1 MSSGETSPL
10 VSVIIPSYNHE
21 KYIGETVNS
30 VLNSS
35 IRDLELIVVD
45 DGSRDGSVEIIKSF
59 QDPRLKLIC
68 QENAGAHRAM
78 NRGASIAR
86 APWLAFLNSDDRFHP
101 RKLEA
106 HLETHEKDAQLEATA
121 TRIRFIDEKGTE
133 LNENHPRRQ
142 WYAYALAE
150 YIRQGSL
157 YASLFMVNHLVTTSA
172 LFVKQ
177 NVFNEIGGFGGLRY
191 THDWLMF
198 VSLASRK
205 RFKVIEQP
213 LLDYRMHD
221 TNTIE
226 EDLTSVYMEMNF
238 LLAWRMFEEFRNGSQ
253 RLSPGE
259 VIRLI
264 SENPRLSPRLFLF
277 FEYMFTSQ
285 DIEIDSVLETLLST
299 DHPVAQYARQI
310 LEEDGAG
317 LEGVRRAARKNRE
330 VLPEPQDDMSQ
341 HPADTLS
348 VPTHNGKSPSGI
360 SADLGRT
367 RALLAQKEARLE
379 SVFQSYSWRITAPL
393 RWGLDRLVALKGS
406 VTRLKAQ
413 PAGRKKKACRRQ
425 SPVVGAREHPLAVT
439 CYFYG
444 APSET
449 FIRRHMFDLLPKK
462 TVIVAVEEHDP
473 FGWPTRADGPL
484 LITKQLPAGADEIE
498 AVADL
503 FIRHNVKVVLGEFLN
518 MAYSW
523 IDLADDLGIRLYG
536 HGHGVD
542 ISQML
547 RNPVWQER
555 YRKYNQTAG
564 VITMSQ
570 VSKVRLTKIGIE
582 ESKIHVVP
590 YGVDVPASPIER
602 PDRGTVTCLAV
613 GRFVPKK
620 APLKTLEAFS
630 IAARDNPH
638 LRLVFVGDGPLMD
651 DARKFTQDRGISEK
665 VRFTGVIPNDRVW
678 RLMKDSDIFVQHS
691 IVDPEKGDEEG
702 MPVAI
707 IEAMAHSMPV
717 VSTKHAGIPEAVING
732 TTGLLVE
739 EGDTEAMA
747 KCISEL
753 AHNSQKRRSM
763 GIAGWERA
771 AAHFSW
777 ETEKEALRK
786 ILELE

>member
-106 HLETHEKDAQLEATA
+106 HLETHLKDAQLEATA
-121 TRIRFIDEKGTE
+121 TRIRYIDGNGTE
-133 LNENHPRRQ
+133 LKEKHPKRQ
-142 WYAYALAE
+142 WYANALAE
-150 YIRQGSL
+150 HHRQGSL

-198 VSLASRK
+198 LSLASRQ

-213 LLDYRMHD
+213 LLDYRVHD

-226 EDLTSVYMEMNF
+226 EDLTSVDLEVNF
-238 LLAWRMFEEFRNGSQ
+238 LLAWRMFEEFRNGSP
-253 RLSPGE
+253 RLSPEE

-264 SENPRLSPRLFLF
+264 SQNRRLAPRLFLF
-277 FEYMFTSQ
+277 FQYMFTSQ
-285 DIEIDSVLETLLST
+285 DIEIDSVLETFLST
-299 DHPVAQYARQI
+299 DHPIAQYAKQI
-310 LEEDGAG
+310 LDEDGAG
-317 LEGVRRAARKNRE
+317 LEGVRRAARKNSE
-330 VLPEPQDDMSQ
+330 VVSEPRGGISQ
-341 HPADTLS
+341 HPENTLNVS
-348 VPTHNGKSPSGI
+348 THNGRSLSGI
-360 SADLGRT
+360 SAELGRT
-367 RALLAQKEARLE
+367 RALLDQKEARLE

-393 RWGLDRLVALKGS
+393 RWGLDHLVALKKS
-406 VTRLKAQ
+406 VTRLNPQ
-413 PAGRKKKACRRQ
+413 PVGGRKKAYRRQ
-425 SPVVGAREHPLAVT
+425 SSVVGAREHPLAVT

-462 TVIVAVEEHDP
+462 TVIIAVKEHNP
-473 FGWPTRADGPL
+473 FGWPNRADGPL
-484 LITKQLPAGADEIE
+484 LITTQLPAGADETD

-536 HGHGVD
+536 HAHGAD
-542 ISQML
+542 ISQVL

-555 YRKYNQTAG
+555 YRKYNKTAG
-564 VITMSQ
+564 VITVSQ
-570 VSKVRLTKIGIE
+570 VSKARLTQIGIE

-590 YGVDVPASPIER
+590 CGVDVPASPIER
-602 PDRGTVTCLAV
+602 PDRDTVTCLAV

-620 APLKTLEAFS
+620 APLKTLDAFS
-630 IAARDNPH
+630 IAAQDDPR
-638 LRLVFVGDGPLMD
+638 LRLVFVGDGPLME
-651 DARKFTQDRGISEK
+651 DARNFTQGCGISEK
-665 VRFTGVIPNDRVW
+665 VRFTGVIPNDQVRQ
-678 RLMKDSDIFVQHS
+678 LMKDSDIFVQHS
-691 IVDPEKGDEEG
+691 IVDPIKGDEEG

-707 IEAMAHSMPV
+707 REAMAHSMPV
-717 VSTKHAGIPEAVING
+717 VSTRHAGIPEAVEEG
-732 TTGLLVE
+732 TSGLLVD
-739 EGDTEAMA
+739 EGDVEGMA
-747 KCISEL
+747 ACIRKL
-753 AHNSQKRRSM
+753 AGNHRTRLQM
-763 GIAGWERA
+763 GRAGWSKA
-771 AAHFSW
+771 ASRFSW
-777 ETEKEALRK
+777 DREKKDLLR
-786 ILELE
+786 ILGL